1 MVTAAA
7 AEAARRQMTQA
18 IAAQGSRGYET
29 QAATVQPSKD
39 VAAAAQRS
47 ILAAPV
53 ELNDEQRSAL
63 TAGTDELAGSAE
75 LYADAQRQIFKT
87 GQDSALA
94 AGNAAY
100 DGFGTLADA
109 QNFQLDKYRAK
120 LAENE
125 ASRLARSSGGGGW
138 EDLFPDT
145 LGDLPAVPGQD
156 HRVQLGGSETGFP
169 DAVDSTPGFGVNMET
184 DFGAAGEMMSSDEI
198 SGLNTFLDSL
208 NPESVDSIL
217 DTVDNNFRNLLNA
230 RVPWET
236 AAGQMRQYLMS
247 PDGGGLSDA
256 DASALLTPF
265 LYRWMS
271 AFSNVE
277 SLNPELRP
285 AANTGPGT
293 TQRPP
298 SPKREGRPSTR
309 TERHSPGL
317 DPGGNQSTGDPRLF
331 E

>member
-87 GQDSALA
+87 GQDSALS
-94 AGNAAY
+94 AGNTAY
-100 DGFGTLADA
+100 DGFSTLADA
-109 QNFQLDKYRAK
+109 QNFQLDRYRAK

-125 ASRLARSSGGGGW
+125 AARLARGAW
-138 EDLFPDT
+138 DDLFPDASD
-145 LGDLPAVPGQD
+145 DLTGPGQD

-169 DAVDSTPGFGVNMET
+169 DPADSTPGFGVNMET
-184 DFGAAGEMMSSDEI
+184 DFGAAGDMMSSEEI
-198 SGLNTFLDSL
+198 SGLNTFLDSV

-217 DTVDNNFRNLLNA
+217 LQA
-230 RVPWET
+230 RTPWET

-256 DASALLTPF
+256 DANSLLTPF

-277 SLNPELRP
+277 SLNPEAR
-285 AANTGPGT
+285 AGANAGGGT
-293 TQRPP
+293 IQHAT
-298 SPKREGRPSTR
+298 PKREGRPSTR
-309 TERHSPGL
+309 VASPGF
-317 DPGGNQSTGDPRLF
+317 DPGANQPTGDPRFF

>member
-100 DGFGTLADA
+100 DGFSTLADA
-109 QNFQLDKYRAK
+109 QNFQLDRYRAK

-125 ASRLARSSGGGGW
+125 AARLARSSGSAW
-138 EDLFPDT
+138 DDLFPDASD
-145 LGDLPAVPGQD
+145 DLTVPQD

-169 DAVDSTPGFGVNMET
+169 DPVDSTPGFGVNMER

-217 DTVDNNFRNLLNA
+217 DTVDDNFRNLLNS

-277 SLNPELRP
+277 SLNPEVL
-285 AANTGPGT
+285 AGANAGPGT
-293 TQRPP
+293 IQRAT
-298 SPKREGRPSTR
+298 PKREGRPSIR
-309 TERHSPGL
+309 TERYSPGF
-317 DPGGNQSTGDPRLF
+317 DPGGNQSTGDSRF
-331 E
+331 SG